1 MSTVHGRYPP
11 TLPRTSSG
19 SGTSQLFEFTKRK
32 RWADLL
38 VTELADAI
46 ILVLGVPN
54 PKILYCGAAVEE
66 LLGWR
71 DTDVIDLDLTE
82 LMNQDDQHVFQTAF
96 HDSVNTEQELL
107 SYVRLKCN
115 NTKDASHT
123 TTAAYH
129 HQQMHGQIPQQPA
142 QEVLFEIK
150 GYPHYHPDRS
160 KCWCFFATARPYPS
174 RNTAMLNTFFDLKIE
189 NERLQQ
195 RLVELRSQQPAPG
208 ASNGAPSASPI
219 TATAA
224 NSFTSSSSYPAT
236 TSSYAASSSAYPHG
250 PAAQSSF
257 YGDVTSPVTRT
268 NYDPNSM
275 YGGTSFGAPAHA
287 SAPEEDD
294 DGSSKKK
301 RKKSHAGEQYVCI
314 TCGRTDSPEWRKGPL
329 GPKTLCNACGLRW
342 AKQQRKTDDQPAEG
356 PGSGPG
362 PGPGN
367 PA

>member
-1 MSTVHGRYPP
+1 MSAVQGRYPP

-19 SGTSQLFEFTKRK
+19 SNSAQIFEFTKRK

-54 PKILYCGAAVEE
+54 PKVLYCGAAVEE

-82 LMNQDDQHVFQTAF
+82 LMNQDDQRVFQTAF
-96 HDSVNTEQELL
+96 HDSVNTEKELL

-115 NTKDASHT
+115 SNKESSNT
-123 TTAAYH
+123 TTAE
-129 HQQMHGQIPQQPA
+129 I
-142 QEVLFEIK
+142 LFEIK
-150 GYPHYHPDRS
+150 GYPHYQPDRS
-160 KCWCFFATARPYPS
+160 QCWCFFATARPYPS

-195 RLVELRSQQPAPG
+195 RLVELRSQQPAQ
-208 ASNGAPSASPI
+208 SISAGGLATSPI
-219 TATAA
+219 SATAA

-236 TSSYAASSSAYPHG
+236 TSSYTAGSSAYPHG
-250 PAAQSSF
+250 PAGQASF
-257 YGDVTSPVTRT
+257 YGDVTSPVART
-268 NYDPNSM
+268 SYDPNAM
-275 YGGTSFGAPAHA
+275 YGGGSFGTPAHA
-287 SAPEEDD
+287 TGPEEDE

-342 AKQQRKTDDQPAEG
+342 AKQQRKTDEQPAEG
-356 PGSGPG
+356 SGSG
-362 PGPGN
+362 N
-367 PA
+367 SH

>member
-1 MSTVHGRYPP
+1 MSTVPGRFPP
-11 TLPRTSSG
+11 SLQKSTSG
-19 SGTSQLFEFTKRK
+19 PGAAQLFEFTKRK

-38 VTELADAI
+38 ITELADAI
-46 ILVLGVPN
+46 ILVLAVPN

-71 DTDVIDLDLTE
+71 DADVIDLDLTE

-96 HDSVNTEQELL
+96 HDSINTEQELL
-107 SYVRLKCN
+107 AYVRLKCN
-115 NTKDASHT
+115 SNKDAPHT
-123 TTAAYH
+123 ITAAYH
-129 HQQMHGQIPQQPA
+129 HQQMHGHVQQQPSE
-142 QEVLFEIK
+142 EVLFEIK
-150 GYPHYHPDRS
+150 GYPHYQPDRS
-160 KCWCFFATARPYPS
+160 QCWCFFAMARPYPS

-195 RLVELRSQQPAPG
+195 RLVELRSQQPAP
-208 ASNGAPSASPI
+208 ATVSSA

-236 TSSYAASSSAYPHG
+236 TSSYATGSSAYPHG
-250 PAAQSSF
+250 PATQISYYS
-257 YGDVTSPVTRT
+257 DVVSSPVTRT
-268 NYDPNSM
+268 GYDAGAM
-275 YGGTSFGAPAHA
+275 YGGPSY
-287 SAPEEDD
+287 SAPVHAAAPEDEE

-342 AKQQRKTDDQPAEG
+342 AKQQRRTDDQSGEG
-356 PGSGPG
+356 T
-362 PGPGN
+362 GN
-367 PA
+367 SH